1 MNVMNKVIRGS
12 ILVCLLGSQGVSADS
27 LFSDDHFRA
36 MVADH
41 RAYRP
46 GDSLTVVITEIASAT
61 STAKTTTAK
70 EATLNAS
77 LRKKN
82 DSFDLSAGIGDEFS
96 GGGKTERTG
105 KLLARI
111 TVAVVSIEPGG
122 DLNVKGNQEIDVNN
136 EKQKISVVGRVRPQD
151 INSDNT
157 VLSARIRDAKIEF
170 FGKGVLAEKQKPGI
184 LTRLLSWLGIL

>member
-1 MNVMNKVIRGS
+1 MKLNVVMQGLIVA
-12 ILVCLLGSQGVSADS
+12 CLLCVRGASADS

-61 STAKTTTAK
+61 SSAKTTTAK

-77 LRKKN
+77 LVKKN

-96 GGGKTERTG
+96 GGGKTERSG
-105 KLLARI
+105 RLLARI

-122 DLNVKGNQEIDVNN
+122 DLNVKGNQVIDVNN
-136 EKQKISVVGRVRPQD
+136 EKQKISVAGRVRPQD

-157 VLSARIRDAKIEF
+157 VLSARIRDAHIEF
-170 FGKGVLAEKQKPGI
+170 IGKGVLAEKQKPGI
-184 LTRLLSWLGIL
+184 ITRLLSWLGIL

>member
-1 MNVMNKVIRGS
+1 MNIDGTMHSLIVA
-12 ILVCLLGSQGVSADS
+12 CLLCANIASADS

-36 MVADH
+36 IVADH

-46 GDSLTVVITEIASAT
+46 GDSLTVVVTEIATAT

-70 EATLNAS
+70 DAALTAS

-82 DSFDLSAGIGDEFS
+82 DSFDLRGDIGNEFK
-96 GGGKTERTG
+96 GGGTTERTG
-105 KLLARI
+105 KLIAHI

-122 DLNVKGNQEIDVNN
+122 DLNIKGNQEIEVNN
-136 EKQKISVVGRVRPQD
+136 EKQRISVVGRVRPQD

-157 VLSARIRDAKIEF
+157 VLSTRIRDAHIEF
-170 FGKGVLAEKQKPGI
+170 IGKGVLTEQQSPGI
-184 LTRLLSWLGIL
+184 LSRFLSWLGIL